1 MAKII
6 HFALLIL
13 ILSVTTVCGQNI
25 SRIFG
30 VISEEELEMKQYSP
44 DRDAEAVVLYDM
56 ARSSFFETVDY
67 QYDVRFERATRIKI
81 LSEAGIRWAEVEIPF
96 YDEGD
101 IFEKVYEIE
110 VSSYNLENGKIVKST
125 FDPSTIYEETV
136 NQFWNIKK
144 FAIPNVKAGTVIEY
158 RYKINSQHKFNFRDW
173 EFQWKIPV
181 VYSEYEARM
190 IPFYEYTY
198 IMQGTSKFDIFESY
212 VDPEAKHY
220 LPAPDMY
227 GKNYFND
234 MVYKFGMNNLPAFGD
249 EEFITSINDYIIK
262 IDFQLAKIH
271 NHRGTTFDI
280 ITTWEGLTKELLND
294 KDFGKYVDRS
304 EKLGSKLLDIK
315 ELSGKPEME
324 RFNAVVDYVKNN
336 YSWNRIN
343 DKYTSKSPN
352 QLVDDKT
359 GNCTDLNLFTV
370 GLLNS
375 AGIEAHPLLISTRT
389 NGKIK
394 YDYPFSHFF
403 NYVIILAR
411 IGDEMVLS
419 DATETFSMNDR
430 IPPRCINDR
439 GLVVRKGNVEW
450 ISLDHTMTSGITTI
464 VQMKID
470 ENMVTADLLKIA
482 TEYDALNFRNSYADN
497 INNVRKSLS
506 EGSYSVIDSTIRIQ
520 NHHERSKP
528 YRLGYRITSKPE
540 MINNKI
546 YISPFLQETI
556 SDNPLKQKERKY
568 PVDMV
573 YPVKRIYSSTVSLPE
588 GYQAEYIPEDLKID
602 SDLFDLN
609 YSVKTLGDDLQITL
623 DYCFKQSIYQPRDY
637 SKLKQYFSEIVKKGN
652 EKIVLVKTAASGN

>member
-1 MAKII
+1 MVRKIYSTL
-6 HFALLIL
+6 FIL
-13 ILSVTTVCGQNI
+13 ALSVTIVSGQNI

-30 VISEEELEMKQYSP
+30 VISEEELNMKQYSP

-56 ARSSFFETVDY
+56 AKSSFYTTVDY
-67 QYDVRFERATRIKI
+67 SYDVKFERATRIKI

-96 YDEGD
+96 YDEED
-101 IFEKVYEIE
+101 IFEKVYDIE
-110 VSSYNLENGKIVKST
+110 VSAYNLENGKIVKSS
-125 FDPSTIYEETV
+125 FDPSTIYEEAV
-136 NQFWNIKK
+136 NQFWNVKK
-144 FAIPNVKAGTVIEY
+144 FAIPNVKVGTVIEY
-158 RYKINSQHKFNFRDW
+158 RYKINSQYKFNFRDW
-173 EFQWKIPV
+173 EFQWRIPV
-181 VYSEYEARM
+181 VYSEYETRM

-198 IMQGTSKFDIFESY
+198 IMQGTSKFDVFESY
-212 VDPEAKHY
+212 VDTEVRHS

-227 GKNYFND
+227 GKDYFND

-271 NHRGTTFDI
+271 NYQGTTFDI
-280 ITTWEGLTKELLND
+280 ITTWEDFIKELLSH
-294 KDFGKYVDRS
+294 KDFGKYVSKS
-304 EKLGSKLLDIK
+304 EKLGSNVLDIK
-315 ELSGKPEME
+315 ELAEKSEME
-324 RFNAVVDYVKNN
+324 RFNTVIDYVKNN
-336 YSWNRIN
+336 YNWNQIGGN
-343 DKYTSKSPN
+343 YASKSPN
-352 QLVDDKT
+352 KLVDDKT

-375 AGIEAHPLLISTRT
+375 AGIEAYPLLISTRT

-411 IGDEMVLS
+411 VGDKMVLS
-419 DATETFSMNDR
+419 DATEIFSMNDR
-430 IPPRCINDR
+430 IPPRCINER
-439 GLVVRKGNVEW
+439 GLVIRKGDVEW
-450 ISLDHTMTSGITTI
+450 ISLDNTMTSGITTI

-482 TEYDALNFRNSYADN
+482 TEYDALNYRNSYADN
-497 INNVRKSLS
+497 IENVRKSLS
-506 EGSYSVIDSTIRIQ
+506 ESSYSVIDSTIRIQ
-520 NHHERSKP
+520 NHQDRSKP
-528 YRLGYRITSKPE
+528 YRIGYRITSKPG
-540 MINNKI
+540 MVNNKI

-573 YPVKRIYSSTVSLPE
+573 YPIKRIYNSTVSPPD
-588 GYQAEYIPEDLKID
+588 GYQAEYIPEDLKIE

-623 DYCFKQSIYQPRDY
+623 DYCFKQSIYQPGDY
-637 SKLKQYFSEIVKKGN
+637 SKLKQYFGEIVKKGN
-652 EKIVLVKTAASGN
+652 EQIVFVKTAVAGN